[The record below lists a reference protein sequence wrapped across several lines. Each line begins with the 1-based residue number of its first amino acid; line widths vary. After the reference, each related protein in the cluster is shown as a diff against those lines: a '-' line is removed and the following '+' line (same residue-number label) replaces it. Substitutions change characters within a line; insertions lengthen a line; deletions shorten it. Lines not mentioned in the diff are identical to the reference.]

1 MIKRI
6 KAEGRTELR
15 RFLSIE
21 RIDQLQDQSTQV
33 AELQTRLNRLEQ
45 IVYDLE
51 EAHYRAVGDPRP
63 RRDSIFVGG
72 MDDFIA
78 VGDEFVC
85 LFREVGGLQ
94 PDECVLDVGC
104 GIGRMALP
112 LTKYLNAQ
120 SRYEGFDIVKEGID
134 WCTANITPRF
144 PNFHFQLADVYN
156 KYYLLDGHYKASEY
170 RFPFKDAGFDFVF
183 LTSVFTHMLPA
194 DVEHYLSEITRVL
207 KPGGRC
213 FATFFLWNAEAPQL
227 IAAGKAHFQFQHE
240 RGVYRVQQA
249 DRPEA
254 AVCYDEDYVLN
265 MFEQQQLTVQV
276 KPGAWSGR
284 TQFLSGQDLI
294 IARKL

>member
-6 KAEGRTELR
+6 KARGRTELR
-15 RFLSIE
+15 RFLGIE
-21 RIDQLQDQSTQV
+21 RIDQLQAQAAQVPALNTQID
-33 AELQTRLNRLEQ
+33 RLEQ
-45 IVYDLE
+45 IVYELE
-51 EAHYRAVGDPRP
+51 EVHYRSVGDPRP
-63 RRDSIFVGG
+63 RRDSVFVGG

-78 VGDEFVC
+78 VGAEFVR

-134 WCTANITPRF
+134 WCAANITSRF

-156 KYYLLDGHYKASEY
+156 EYDLPDGRYKASEY
-170 RFPFKDAGFDFVF
+170 RFPFESESFDFVF

-194 DVEHYLSEITRVL
+194 DVENYLGEITRVL

-213 FATFFLWNAEAPQL
+213 FATFFLWNAEAAQL
-227 IAAGKAHFQFQHE
+227 IAAGKARFQFQHE
-240 RGVYRVQQA
+240 HGVYRVQQTEH
-249 DRPEA
+249 PEA
-254 AVCYDEDYVLN
+254 AICYDEAYALRLFTKN
-265 MFEQQQLTVQV
+265 QLRPTIHY
-276 KPGAWSGR
+276 GDWSGR
-284 TQFLSGQDLI
+284 VDYVDGQDI
-294 IARKL
+294 ILAMK